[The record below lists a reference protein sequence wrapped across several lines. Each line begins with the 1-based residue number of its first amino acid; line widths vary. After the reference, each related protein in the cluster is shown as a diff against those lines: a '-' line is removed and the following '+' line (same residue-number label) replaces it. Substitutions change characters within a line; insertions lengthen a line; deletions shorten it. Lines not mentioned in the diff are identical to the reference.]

1 MNFYVVFTLLIGIV
15 VLSGWKGKRM
25 GLFLLILLFFLSAFR
40 GEKVG
45 NDTLNYMD
53 ASSIQYRGTVLV
65 DFSDFEIDNLGN
77 KVEILNNLVC
87 KIIYESGLNTRWI
100 IYFYSFVTFL
110 FLVLS
115 FKRFRVSLSYGL
127 VFYVLLSFF
136 FYSLTAARQLTAV
149 SILLYAYSYLQ
160 CQDKRRFRFFFWVI
174 VASLIH
180 SFSIFFIIFFFVRLL
195 PKPSEFFGLV
205 IFIASLL
212 AVAVEIDLVSQ
223 LSVAMDVEHLS
234 DYVST
239 YGSGERN
246 IFGKIESWAVVA
258 FMYYFYY
265 NATKQPDVNRNKVVD
280 NLYLLSML
288 FYAALTNYPGL
299 IGRIHYD
306 LSIIQC
312 VFLASY
318 MGAGNRKVTS
328 IEKVAYL
335 FFVFICMYINNGFET
350 SLRSSYYLMF

>member
-1 MNFYVVFTLLIGIV
+1 MNFYVIFTLLIGLV
-15 VLSGWKGKRM
+15 VLAGWKNKRV
-25 GLFLLILLFFLSAFR
+25 GFVLLVMLFFLSAFR
-40 GEKVG
+40 GENVG
-45 NDTLNYMD
+45 NDTINYMD
-53 ASSIQYRGTVLV
+53 ANSIQYRGTVLA
-65 DFSDFEIDNLGN
+65 DFSNFEFGDLGN

-87 KIIYESGLNTRWI
+87 KIIYVSGVNTRWI
-100 IYFYSFVTFL
+100 IYFYTFVTLL
-110 FLVLS
+110 FLMLS

-160 CQDKRRFRFFFWVI
+160 CQDKKRFRFFFWVV
-174 VASLIH
+174 VASSIH
-180 SFSIFFIIFFFVRLL
+180 SFSIFFILIYFVRLL
-195 PKPSEFFGLV
+195 PKPNEIFGFL
-205 IFIASLL
+205 IFIASMS
-212 AVAVEIDLVSQ
+212 AVAIEIDFVSQ

-246 IFGKIESWAVVA
+246 LFGKLESWMVVV
-258 FMYYFYY
+258 FMYFFYY
-265 NATKQPDVNRNKVVD
+265 NATKQPDVNRDKVVD

-312 VFLASY
+312 AFLASY
-318 MGAGNRKVTS
+318 MGASNRKIKAV
-328 IEKVAYL
+328 EKFAYL
-335 FFVFICMYINNGFET
+335 FFVFICMFINNSFET

>member
-1 MNFYVVFTLLIGIV
+1 MNFYVLFTLLIGVV
-15 VLSGWKGKRM
+15 VLF
-25 GLFLLILLFFLSAFR
+25 GLKSKKIGLLLLVLLFFLSAFR

-53 ASSIQYRGTVLV
+53 ANSIQYRGTVLA
-65 DFSDFEIDNLGN
+65 DFSNFEFDNLGN

-87 KIIYESGLNTRWI
+87 KIIYESGVDTRWI

-110 FLVLS
+110 FLTLS
-115 FKRFRVSLSYGL
+115 FKRFKVNLSYGL

-160 CQDKRRFRFFFWVI
+160 CNDKRKYLFFLWVV
-174 VASLIH
+174 VASSIH
-180 SFSIFFIIFFFVRLL
+180 SFSIFFIVLYFVRLL
-195 PKPSEFFGLV
+195 SKPSELFSFV

-212 AVAVEIDLVSQ
+212 AVVVEIDFISQ

-246 IFGKIESWAVVA
+246 LFGKIESWAVVA

-265 NATKQPDVNRNKVVD
+265 NATKQSDVNRNKVVD

-306 LSIIQC
+306 LSIVQC

-318 MGAGNRKVTS
+318 MGASNRKITS

-335 FFVFICMYINNGFET
+335 FFIFICMFINNSFET

>member
-1 MNFYVVFTLLIGIV
+1 MNFYVIFTLLIGIV

-53 ASSIQYRGTVLV
+53 ANAIQYRGTVLT
-65 DFSDFEIDNLGN
+65 DFSNIEYGELGN
-77 KVEILNNLVC
+77 QVEILNNLVC
-87 KIIYESGLNTRWI
+87 KFIYEGGLNTRWI

-127 VFYVLLSFF
+127 VFYVILSFF

-160 CQDKRRFRFFFWVI
+160 CQDKRRFRFFVWVI
-174 VASLIH
+174 VAALIH
-180 SFSIFFIIFFFVRLL
+180 SFSIFFIIFYFVRLL
-195 PKPSEFFGLV
+195 PKPSEVYGLV
-205 IFIASLL
+205 IFVASLL
-212 AVAVEIDLVSQ
+212 AVAVEIDFVSQ
-223 LSVAMDVEHLS
+223 LSVSMDIEHIS
-234 DYVST
+234 DYVSEF
-239 YGSGERN
+239 GSGNRN
-246 IFGKIESWAVVA
+246 IFGKLESWAVVA

-265 NATKQPDVNRNKVVD
+265 NATKQPDANRDKVVD

>member
-1 MNFYVVFTLLIGIV
+1 MNFYVLFTLLIGLV
-15 VLSGWKGKRM
+15 VLAGWKNKRV
-25 GLFLLILLFFLSAFR
+25 GFVLLVILFFLSAFR
-40 GEKVG
+40 GENVG
-45 NDTLNYMD
+45 NDTINFMD
-53 ASSIQYRGTVLV
+53 ANSIQYKGTVLA
-65 DFSDFEIDNLGN
+65 DFSNFKFGDLGN

-87 KIIYESGLNTRWI
+87 KIIYVNGVNTRWI
-100 IYFYSFVTFL
+100 IYFYTFVTLL

-136 FYSLTAARQLTAV
+136 FFSLTAARQLSAV

-160 CQDKRRFRFFFWVI
+160 CQDKKRFRFFFWLA

-180 SFSIFFIIFFFVRLL
+180 SFSIFFILIYFVRLL
-195 PKPSEFFGLV
+195 PKPSEVYGLV
-205 IFIASLL
+205 IFAASLL
-212 AVAVEIDLVSQ
+212 AVAVEIDFISQ
-223 LSVAMDVEHLS
+223 LSVSMDIEHIS
-234 DYVST
+234 DYVSEF
-239 YGSGERN
+239 GAGNRN
-246 IFGKIESWAVVA
+246 IFGKLESWVVVA
-258 FMYYFYY
+258 FMYFFYY
-265 NATKQPDVNRNKVVD
+265 NATKQPNVNRNIVID

-335 FFVFICMYINNGFET
+335 FFVFICMYINN
-350 SLRSSYYLMF
+350 SSFGSNYAASTNA